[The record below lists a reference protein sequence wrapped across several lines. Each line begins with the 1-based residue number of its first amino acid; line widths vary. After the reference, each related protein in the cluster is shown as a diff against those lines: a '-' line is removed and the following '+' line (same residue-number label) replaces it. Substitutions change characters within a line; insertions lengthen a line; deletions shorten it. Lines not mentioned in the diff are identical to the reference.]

1 MKKWL
6 LIIVILVHTL
16 NLYACKC
23 RLNSVKEDAAN
34 SDQIFSGKVIKKTV
48 SEKVSYH
55 FMVTEMFKGE
65 KTDTIIITTN
75 KDFLACG
82 MEFNI
87 GKEYLV
93 YSFHKNTSRCNRN
106 AFVKDNKDIKKLRRL
121 SAKFYSFDKSGKVHE
136 GGLPPLV
143 LFRRFRCSA
152 DAADAG
158 VITCIS

>member
-1 MKKWL
+1 
-6 LIIVILVHTL
+6 V
-16 NLYACKC
+16 YACKC
-23 RLNSVKEDAAN
+23 GLNSVKEDASN

-48 SEKVSYH
+48 SEKVSYY

-65 KTDTIIITTN
+65 KTDTITITTN

-82 MEFNI
+82 MEFEI

-106 AFVKDNKDIKKLRRL
+106 AFVEGNKDIKKLRRL
-121 SAKFYSFDKSGKVHE
+121 SKKFYSFNKRNKLHE
-136 GGLPPLV
+136 IGLPPLLV
-143 LFRRFRCSA
+143 YSKINMLLSRCRCFPRVAYAS
-152 DAADAG
+152 

>member
-16 NLYACKC
+16 DVYACKC
-23 RLNSVKEDAAN
+23 RLNSVKEEAAN

-48 SEKVSYH
+48 FEKSYH

-65 KTDTIIITTN
+65 KTDTITITTN
-75 KDFLACG
+75 KHFLACG
-82 MEFNI
+82 MEFEI

-93 YSFHKNTSRCNRN
+93 YSFLKNTSRCNRN
-106 AFVKDNKDIKKLRRL
+106 AFVKENKDIKKLRRL

-136 GGLPPLV
+136 VGLPPLV

-152 DAADAG
+152 GAADTG